1 MQKRKKEAQEVE
13 LLEKAILCMEK
24 EGKEESCVKDV
35 DDIFGQFVACELRA
49 IQDDSEKRLKKF
61 KIHSIFYGA
70 ENTNLHSHTMQGS
83 WFPSP
88 FPYPVSAGS
97 LRFTPTSPSLSNIS
111 IDNTSSG
118 SIEDQ

>member
-1 MQKRKKEAQEVE
+1 MCKN
-13 LLEKAILCMEK
+13 
-24 EGKEESCVKDV
+24 V

-61 KIHSIFYGA
+61 KIHSILYGA

-88 FPYPVSAGS
+88 FPYLD
-97 LRFTPTSPSLSNIS
+97 LRDSHPLHHLYLT
-111 IDNTSSG
+111 
-118 SIEDQ
+118 